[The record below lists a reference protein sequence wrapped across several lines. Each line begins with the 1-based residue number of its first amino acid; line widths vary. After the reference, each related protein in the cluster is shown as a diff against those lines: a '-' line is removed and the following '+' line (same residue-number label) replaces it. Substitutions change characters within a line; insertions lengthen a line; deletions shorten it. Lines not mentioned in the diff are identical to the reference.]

1 MHVLVAEDEPR
12 LLRLIA
18 RVLRESGHV
27 VETSADGAE
36 ALDLA
41 LGGEYEALVLDVM
54 LPSLDGFEIARQLRQ
69 HRIRTPILM
78 LTARDGVEDRVRGL
92 DAGAD
97 DYLVKPFAFEELLAR
112 IRALGRR
119 STEGSEGA
127 ALRVGDLALD
137 LVRHEARRGGRLV
150 ELTPKEFALLEYL
163 MRNPGRALTR
173 TQLLDH
179 VWGYDAE
186 TASNVVD
193 IYIHYLRT
201 KVEVEGEPQLIRTV
215 RGVGYSIRDGK

>member
-1 MHVLVAEDEPR
+1 MHVLIAEDEPR

-27 VETSADGAE
+27 VETAADGAE

-41 LGGEYEALVLDVM
+41 FGGEYEALVLDVM

-69 HRIRTPILM
+69 HKIRTPILM
-78 LTARDGVEDRVRGL
+78 LTARDAVEDRVRGL

-112 IRALGRR
+112 LRALGRR
-119 STEGSEGA
+119 SGDGAEGA
-127 ALRVGDLALD
+127 SLQVGDLTLD
-137 LVRHEARRGGRLV
+137 LVRHEARRGARLV

-201 KVEVEGEPQLIRTV
+201 KVEADGELPLIRTV
-215 RGVGYSIRDGK
+215 RGVGYSIRDGS